1 MFDSLIPLAPD
12 DKFDSSAHAFF
23 SLSSNGA
30 KTQRDSWSYNS
41 SAETVGYVAKES
53 IAFYNKTRIELA
65 KGEISSPDYSS
76 HLISWTR
83 AVTNDLKRG
92 KEYCFEDAEIRPA
105 YYRPFYK
112 QNLLWYFP
120 LVEMRYRV
128 PPLYPCRDAENFCI
142 CVSGVGVNK
151 AFSCIITNLIP
162 DLEVIGKS
170 QCFPLYWYE
179 ENQHQEATLFGDGS
193 DEKYIRHDGVTDWV
207 LKEFRKRFP
216 GSKNLTKE
224 HIFYY
229 VYGILHSPDYKE
241 RFAAD
246 LKKSLPRIPIVETV
260 NELMDFYNAGKAL
273 ADLHLKYESVEP
285 CKEVKV
291 VCDQAI
297 DNSNYGLFEVEKMR
311 FGKDGKDTDK
321 SVIIYNGHI
330 RLENIPEKAY
340 EYVVNGKSAIE
351 WIMERYAVTVDKASL
366 IKNDPNDWSR
376 EHKKPRY
383 ILDLLLSII
392 NVSVKSME
400 IIEKLPKLSF

>member
-1 MFDSLIPLAPD
+1 MLKNKLKDFQKINPNLKDN
-12 DKFDSSAHAFF
+12 
-23 SLSSNGA
+23 LSNNIQGA
-30 KTQRDSWSYNS
+30 VDYYNLEKS
-41 SAETVGYVAKES
+41 KAIGCKDADEVMG
-53 IAFYNKTRIELA
+53 RIDA
-65 KGEISSPDYSS
+65 SPTK
-76 HLISWTR
+76 IKW
-83 AVTNDLKRG
+83 DLKLYQHALKGTELVFRQ
-92 KEYCFEDAEIRPA
+92 DNIRVA
-105 YYRPFYK
+105 SYRPFFKQWLYYDNAFNWSQYQLPK
-112 QNLLWYFP
+112 LFPTHDTQNLL
-120 LVEMRYRV
+120 
-128 PPLYPCRDAENFCI
+128 I
-142 CVSGVGVNK
+142 CVSGVGVTK
-151 AFSCIITNLIP
+151 DFSCIITDITP
-162 DLEVIGKS
+162 DLEYVGKS
-170 QCFPLYWYE
+170 LCFPLYWYE
-179 ENQHQEATLFGDGS
+179 ENKHQEATLFGDGS
-193 DEKYIRHDGVTDWV
+193 EDKYIRHDGVTDWI

-229 VYGILHSPDYKE
+229 VYGILHSPDYRE

-273 ADLHLKYESVEP
+273 ADLHLNYESAEP
-285 CKEVKV
+285 CKEVKI

-297 DNSNYGLFEVEKMR
+297 DNSNYELFEVEKMR
-311 FGKDGKDTDK
+311 FGKDGKDTNK

-351 WIMERYAVTVDKASL
+351 WIMERYAVTIDKDSL

-392 NVSVKSME
+392 NLSVKSME